1 MRTSS
6 RLPSA
11 GFDLGAIQAFVLVAE
26 AGSFAAGAKA
36 LGMTRSAASKAVARL
51 ESHLG
56 VRLLHRT
63 TRSLSLTADGQA
75 FHERCLRILQD
86 LGEAETSVRQ
96 DRLVPRGTLRLTV
109 SEAYGRIVILPF
121 LKVVLEEWPQLA
133 VEVNFSDRLV
143 DLVEEGFDLGIRL
156 GTLPVD
162 AQLVA
167 RPLTWTRPGLYA
179 APAHLQAQGM
189 PQQVDDLSH
198 CARLI
203 YGLRPA
209 STAWHLQRHD
219 AADAREVVVDG
230 PARLRFDS
238 GEALHQA
245 ALAGMGIAFL
255 PDFLVEHDL
264 RAGRLVQVL
273 PGVGGGEIPIQVVY
287 PHRRHLAA
295 RVRLFVD
302 RLAHSLETGQLSHQA
317 WQGLESAAGA
327 GPRSA

>member
-11 GFDLGAIQAFVLVAE
+11 GFDLGAIQALVLVAE

-36 LGMTRSAASKAVARL
+36 LGMTRSAVSKAVARL

-75 FHERCLRILQD
+75 FHDRCVRILQD
-86 LGEAETSVRQ
+86 LGEAEASVRQ

-121 LKVVLEEWPQLA
+121 LKEVLVEWPQLA

-143 DLVEEGFDLGIRL
+143 DLIEEGFDLGIRL
-156 GTLPVD
+156 GELPVD

-167 RPLTWTRPGLYA
+167 RPLAWTRPGLYA
-179 APAHLQAQGM
+179 APTYLQAHGALQNVG
-189 PQQVDDLSH
+189 DLGN
-198 CARLI
+198 CQRLI
-203 YGLRPA
+203 YGLGPE
-209 STAWHLQRHD
+209 STTWHLRRHD
-219 AADAREVVVDG
+219 AVGGRETVING

-255 PDFLVEHDL
+255 PAFLVEHDL
-264 RAGRLVQVL
+264 RAGRLVQL
-273 PGVGGGEIPIQVVY
+273 FPDVGGREIPIQLVY

-295 RVRLFVD
+295 RARLFID
-302 RLAHSLETGQLSHQA
+302 RLAQSL
-317 WQGLESAAGA
+317 SAG
-327 GPRSA
+327 R

>member
-6 RLPSA
+6 RLPPA

-63 TRSLSLTADGQA
+63 TRSLSLTADGHV

-86 LGEAETSVRQ
+86 LGEAEASVRQ

-121 LKVVLEEWPQLA
+121 LKQVLEAWPQLA

-156 GTLPVD
+156 GALPVD

-179 APAHLQAQGM
+179 APAHLQAHGM
-189 PQQVDDLSH
+189 PQNVEDLAH
-198 CARLI
+198 CQRLI
-203 YGLRPA
+203 YGLRPE
-209 STAWHLQRHD
+209 STAWQLRRHD
-219 AADAREVVVDG
+219 TAGDRVIVIDG
-230 PARLRFDS
+230 PALLRFDS

-255 PDFLVEHDL
+255 PDFLVETDL
-264 RAGRLVQVL
+264 RAGRLVQL
-273 PGVGGGEIPIQVVY
+273 FPDVGGGELPIHLVY

-295 RVRLFVD
+295 RVRLFID
-302 RLAHSLETGQLSHQA
+302 RLAQALGQDQ
-317 WQGLESAAGA
+317 
-327 GPRSA
+327 

>member
-6 RLPSA
+6 RLPPA

-63 TRSLSLTADGQA
+63 TRSLSLTADGQV

-86 LGEAETSVRQ
+86 LSEAEASVRQ

-179 APAHLQAQGM
+179 APAYLQAHGT
-189 PQQVDDLSH
+189 PQNVGDLAH
-198 CARLI
+198 CQRLI
-203 YGLRPA
+203 YGLRPEP
-209 STAWHLQRHD
+209 TAWQLRRHD
-219 AADAREVVVDG
+219 AVDDCAIVIDG

-255 PDFLVEHDL
+255 PSFLVETDL
-264 RAGRLVQVL
+264 RAGRLVQL
-273 PGVGGGEIPIQVVY
+273 FPNVGGGELPIHLVY

-295 RVRLFVD
+295 RVRLFID
-302 RLAHSLETGQLSHQA
+302 RLAQALGQDQ
-317 WQGLESAAGA
+317 
-327 GPRSA
+327 

>member
-11 GFDLGAIQAFVLVAE
+11 SFDLGAIQAFVLVAE

-63 TRSLSLTADGQA
+63 TRSLSLTADGQV

-86 LGEAETSVRQ
+86 LGEAEASVRQ

-156 GTLPVD
+156 GALPVD

-167 RPLTWTRPGLYA
+167 RPLARTRPGIYA
-179 APAHLQAQGM
+179 APAYLQAQGT
-189 PQQVDDLSH
+189 PQNVEYLEH
-198 CARLI
+198 CQRLI
-203 YGLRPA
+203 YGLRPE
-209 STAWHLQRHD
+209 STAWHLRRRD
-219 AADAREVVVDG
+219 AADDCAIVIDG

-245 ALAGMGIAFL
+245 VLAGMGIAFL

-264 RAGRLVQVL
+264 RAGRLVQL
-273 PGVGGGEIPIQVVY
+273 FPDVGGGEIPIQLVY
-287 PHRRHLAA
+287 PHRRHLATRA
-295 RVRLFVD
+295 RLFID
-302 RLAHSLETGQLSHQA
+302 RLVQSLD
-317 WQGLESAAGA
+317 AG
-327 GPRSA
+327 R